1 MATIYSGVPSQVRFP
16 FPTHTHYTSNANAAA
31 QIQMQQF
38 RYGGYGMENQ
48 MEGLSSPS
56 LAPPG
61 ATLGL
66 LSKHQSMYAVESSA
80 MRLSTPAY
88 RTQTVSASMYMQ
100 SMTNKMYQSQQ
111 QPHPPLTNRSPQ
123 RSEVLLVSPG
133 VPTPLE
139 LSIYEIKQPTG
150 FLHVTIGNQT
160 VEFLDGV
167 ANMPQKR

>member
-1 MATIYSGVPSQVRFP
+1 MATIYSGVPSQSRFP
-16 FPTHTHYTSNANAAA
+16 FSTHTHYTSNANAAV
-31 QIQMQQF
+31 QIQMQQY
-38 RYGGYGMENQ
+38 RYGRYGMENP
-48 MEGLSSPS
+48 MEVLSPSS

-66 LSKHQSMYAVESSA
+66 FTKHEPLYVTTESSTT
-80 MRLSTPAY
+80 R
-88 RTQTVSASMYMQ
+88 TVSRTSMYMP
-100 SMTNKMYQSQQ
+100 SMMNKMYPP
-111 QPHPPLTNRSPQ
+111 PHPPLRNMQQSD
-123 RSEVLLVSPG
+123 VLLVSPG
-133 VPTPLE
+133 VPTPVE